1 MAQSR
6 LSMLRGKNS
15 TAITIGE
22 HISHNHFRVSD
33 AVAGQ
38 LARNA
43 GGRLPAHGHELSV
56 ELPNGKMVWLT
67 RTPTQYLTGYPKR
80 CWVWCVYSTDRID

>member
-1 MAQSR
+1 MKSR
-6 LSMLRGKNS
+6 LAMLKGRS
-15 TAITIGE
+15 TTPIIIGE
-22 HISHNHFRVSD
+22 HISHNHYRVSD

-56 ELPNGKMVWLT
+56 ELPNGKHVWLT
-67 RTPTQYLTGYPKR
+67 RTPTQYLPGYPKR
-80 CWVWCVYSTDRID
+80 GWVWCVYSTDRIE